1 MIAAQTPAFRFGAPI
16 ALVTHVTLSRPLL
29 LTAVLTAGT
38 ALHAQALPS
47 TPVPVP
53 TAHLPG
59 TSSRNPSGAPPQLSS
74 PRGTLTGGIPTTG
87 NGVSGSAPAPIHLQ
101 PGQPL
106 TLEMVV
112 AMASTASPRLLEASS
127 QTQQIRSGVQTAR
140 AYTNPSVEVYQGRQY
155 ARPITTPGVP
165 GLLQHYAAYQ
175 AIEIPSER
183 RARIRAAELSA
194 DASRFGQQGVALTVV
209 AAAKQA
215 FFSSLKRREEIE
227 HAQENLK
234 LVEDLRH
241 RVQVEV
247 EVGEVGGLELTRA
260 TAEQARAQFAVAS
273 AQLEYRQSI
282 AVLRAAIAAEPDDP
296 IDPQGDL
303 DPPAA
308 LAPLNDL
315 RDAVLAKH
323 PALQQS
329 TRDTEAA
336 RAALDRQKQLRIPQ
350 PIAFAEFENQ
360 PDLRFWRAGVTVPLP
375 LWDRRRGPI
384 EEARATI
391 TRSDAVTRQRRLE
404 LTSALERAYEQYQ
417 LADQQVTSLQAGS
430 LKAAESAVQGAQ
442 AAYRFGERGI
452 VEVLDAQRVLQ
463 SVRGDLL
470 DAQFARQSALVDL
483 EELGAVAAPS
493 GVRP

>member
-1 MIAAQTPAFRFGAPI
+1 M
-16 ALVTHVTLSRPLL
+16 TLHRPLL
-29 LTAVLTAGT
+29 LAAVFTAGT

-47 TPVPVP
+47 APVPVP
-53 TAHLPG
+53 TAQSPG
-59 TSSRNPSGAPPQLSS
+59 TSSRNPSGNTPQTGAQSSAP
-74 PRGTLTGGIPTTG
+74 TGGIPNSAG
-87 NGVSGSAPAPIHLQ
+87 LSGSAAAPIRLQ

-106 TLEMVV
+106 TLDMVV
-112 AMASTASPRLLEASS
+112 SMASTASPRLLEASS

-140 AYTNPSVEVYQGRQY
+140 AYTNPSVEVFQGRQY

-194 DASRFGQQGVALTVV
+194 DASRFAQQGVALTVV

-215 FFSSLKRREEIE
+215 FYNSLKRREEIE
-227 HAQENLK
+227 HAEENLK
-234 LVEDLRH
+234 LVDDLRR
-241 RVQVEV
+241 RVQVQV
-247 EVGEVGGLELTRA
+247 NVGEVGGLELTRA

-296 IDPQGDL
+296 INPQGNME
-303 DPPAA
+303 PRAT
-308 LAPLNDL
+308 LAPMNEL

-329 TRDTEAA
+329 LKDTEAA
-336 RAALDRQKQLRIPQ
+336 RATLERQKQLRIPQ

-360 PDLRFWRAGVTVPLP
+360 PDLRFWRTGVTVPLP

-384 EEARATI
+384 EEAKATI
-391 TRSDAVTRQRRLE
+391 TRTDAVTRQRRLE

-417 LADQQVTSLQAGS
+417 LADQQVTSLQAGP

-483 EELGAVAAPS
+483 EELGAVAPS
-493 GVRP
+493 GARP